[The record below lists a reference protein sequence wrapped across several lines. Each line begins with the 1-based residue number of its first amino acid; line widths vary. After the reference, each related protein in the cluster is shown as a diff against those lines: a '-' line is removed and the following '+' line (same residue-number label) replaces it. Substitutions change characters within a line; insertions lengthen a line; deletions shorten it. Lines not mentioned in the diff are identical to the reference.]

1 MERRPLN
8 TTHDL
13 RNAIEDL
20 FPYVGSMDRA
30 FIERPWDGHRISATA
45 YALRAKRAEA
55 ESRLLAAML
64 DCFVAAKR
72 ALGNRDDVGIM
83 WRREPFLV
91 TEDDGQIVLHMRCAI
106 VDEQGQLAVSCLP
119 TKPHGAECRSID

>member
-20 FPYVGSMDRA
+20 FPYVGSFDRS
-30 FIERPWDGHRISATA
+30 FIERPWDGHRISATVV
-45 YALRAKRAEA
+45 ALRSKRP
-55 ESRLLAAML
+55 ESEPKLLAAML

-72 ALGNRDDVGIM
+72 ATGNRDDVGIM
-83 WRREPFLV
+83 WRQEPHLV
-91 TEDDGQIVLHMRCAI
+91 TEDDGQIVLRMRCAL

-119 TKPHGAECRSID
+119 TKSHGAVCRSID